1 MLDIAGTRL
10 ALFLLARDGEGAV
23 TDSHRWHNLKYE
35 TDVKVTKDD
44 KILTLVTCSYEF
56 KNARLVIHAKRV

>member
-1 MLDIAGTRL
+1 VEYAQYLDMVKSR
-10 ALFLLARDGEGAV
+10 
-23 TDSHRWHNLKYE
+23 SKYE